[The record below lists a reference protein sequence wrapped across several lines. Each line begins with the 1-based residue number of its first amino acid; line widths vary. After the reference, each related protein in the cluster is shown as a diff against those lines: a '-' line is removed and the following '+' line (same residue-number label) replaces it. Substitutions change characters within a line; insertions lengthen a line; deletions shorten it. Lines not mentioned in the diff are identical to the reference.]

1 MHVLFQ
7 RDNSNIT
14 IMRDCSSDY
23 KDAIYLSTY
32 IAAALGGALAP
43 TVRRS
48 RRHDPG
54 RVLLDVTLTLA
65 DGGDYLS
72 DLSCC
77 AISRGSLAPWRPLHR
92 PVGWSIRST
101 PIDSMP

>member
-32 IAAALGGALAP
+32 IAAALAFSVRTVNTSHPSWAAP
-43 TVRRS
+43 PNP
-48 RRHDPG
+48 RHRD
-54 RVLLDVTLTLA
+54 LTA
-65 DGGDYLS
+65 S
-72 DLSCC
+72 PPEPES
-77 AISRGSLAPWRPLHR
+77 RPLDDGR
-92 PVGWSIRST
+92 GRSGLGGNRV
-101 PIDSMP
+101 DGEAR

>member
-1 MHVLFQ
+1 
-7 RDNSNIT
+7 
-14 IMRDCSSDY
+14 
-23 KDAIYLSTY
+23 
-32 IAAALGGALAP
+32 
-43 TVRRS
+43 
-48 RRHDPG
+48 
-54 RVLLDVTLTLA
+54 VLLDVTLTLA

-77 AISRGSLAPWRPLHR
+77 AISRGSLAPWRPLQR

>member
-32 IAAALGGALAP
+32 IAAALVMGQ
-43 TVRRS
+43 
-48 RRHDPG
+48 
-54 RVLLDVTLTLA
+54 
-65 DGGDYLS
+65 
-72 DLSCC
+72 
-77 AISRGSLAPWRPLHR
+77 
-92 PVGWSIRST
+92 
-101 PIDSMP
+101 IDFPKY

>member
-32 IAAALGGALAP
+32 IAAALEP
-43 TVRRS
+43 K
-48 RRHDPG
+48 
-54 RVLLDVTLTLA
+54 LDLGQDA
-65 DGGDYLS
+65 
-72 DLSCC
+72 
-77 AISRGSLAPWRPLHR
+77 
-92 PVGWSIRST
+92 
-101 PIDSMP
+101 